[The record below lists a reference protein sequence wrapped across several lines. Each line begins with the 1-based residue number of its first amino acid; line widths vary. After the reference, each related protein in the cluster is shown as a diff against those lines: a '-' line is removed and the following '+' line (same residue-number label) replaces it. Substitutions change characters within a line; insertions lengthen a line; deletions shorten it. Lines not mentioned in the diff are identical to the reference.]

1 VPVRADEKY
10 SIALPALADPRAW
23 LAVVSGLSTLR
34 IAAVEG
40 PDDSNAL
47 CLDYDFGTGSGFVV
61 ARREVVVPLPESWE
75 ARLLARSTGPA
86 NTLEIKLVDASGTS
100 VWRWMRDK
108 FDTSGAWIEI
118 AIPSRDFLFAWGPAG
133 GGSIRETSAVEV
145 AVVAGPGGAGSID
158 LGDLRLLDRSPGL
171 DARIEASSVEPGHA
185 PELAFDD
192 DPSSSWQSRP
202 GAGPHSLTVHFS
214 APREIGGV
222 VVWWPAAAMPRAYRI
237 DILQHDDLWTTAF
250 ESTTNVPRASFLE
263 LHLAGARALRI
274 VATAVD
280 AAAGTGVVQIDVR
293 PVEWSRTQADF
304 LTNVALQSRRGAWPR
319 YLRREQTYW
328 TPVATPHSGPTG
340 LINDDGAV
348 EIGEGG
354 FMLEP
359 SFLVASSGSDRG
371 GAATPGGVA
380 SNSHAS
386 DGRANAS
393 NGGERTA
400 DSISDAA
407 RWITWADI
415 QRSSKL
421 ERPPEPIA
429 TVGWKTKTPLA
440 HQASGDQPDLELEI
454 TAIAEDC
461 QDEDIIMIRYRVRSR
476 DAAPVRAALLVAVR
490 PLQVSPP
497 WQKFRDIGGPS
508 PITRLEHTGGR
519 VLVDDV
525 ATIAPIAPFAEDHRF
540 GAAVFEEGG
549 LADALSQGVL
559 PLRSKVEDP
568 SGRAEGVLAFDL
580 DLRPGQWSEVYVESR
595 RRRSRMHV
603 APLTRLPEGAAGASR
618 TADVRFA
625 AAGDA
630 WKRALP
636 TPSASGPIGAGAAI
650 DSAITAVAHIL
661 CCRDDAAL
669 QPGPRRYTRSWIRDG
684 AIMSAALLRTGR
696 FDAARA
702 FLEWYAPFQREDGF
716 VPCCVDRDGV
726 DPLVEHDSHGQLIYL
741 VAETYRF
748 THDKDLARKFWSHCQ
763 KAAECIE
770 ALRATRRTGEFDCTE
785 RRACFGLLPESVS
798 HEGYLAQPVHSYWD
812 DFWALRGLRDA
823 SFLAR
828 ELGLPADAEK
838 WREAA
843 GDLATVIRKSI
854 ETVVRERNLVTVPAS
869 VEWAD
874 FDPTSIAGAISLV
887 GEIDLFPAEPLAKTF
902 DQYMKGLRGRHSGAL
917 AWNNFSPYEVRIV
930 GALVRLGRRDEANEL
945 LLAMMAARRP
955 DSWRQWP
962 EIVWRDIES
971 PAHLGDLPHCW
982 IGAEYVIA
990 LRTMFVYE
998 RESDAAL
1005 VLGAGLRR
1013 EWLDSV
1019 PRLEAK
1025 GLPTWYGTLDLAFH
1039 RDGRDGRSYRIV
1051 VRGAKPPGG
1060 FVAMLPEGFDVS
1072 IDVEPDASGEAAQ

>member
-1 VPVRADEKY
+1 MPVRADEKY
-10 SIALPALADPRAW
+10 SIALPELADPRAW

-86 NTLEIKLVDASGTS
+86 NTLEIKLVDAPGAS
-100 VWRWMRDK
+100 VWRWMREN
-108 FDTSGAWIEI
+108 FDTGGAWIEI
-118 AIPSRDFLFAWGPAG
+118 AIPSRDFVFAWGPAG

-145 AVVAGPGGAGSID
+145 AVVAGPGGVGSID

-171 DARIEASSVEPGHA
+171 DARIEASSVEVGHA
-185 PELAFDD
+185 PEHAFDD
-192 DPSSSWQSRP
+192 DPSSSWQSEP

-222 VVWWPAAAMPRAYRI
+222 VVWWLAEAMPRAYRI
-237 DILQHDDLWTTAF
+237 DILQRDDLWTTSF

-274 VATAVD
+274 VATALD

-293 PVEWSRTQADF
+293 PVEWSRTAAEF
-304 LTNVALQSRRGAWPR
+304 LTNVALESRRGAWPR
-319 YLRREQTYW
+319 YLLREQTYW
-328 TPVATPHSGPTG
+328 TPVATPLSGPTG
-340 LINDDGAV
+340 LISDDGSV

-359 SFLVASSGSDRG
+359 SFLVARRHPESNV
-371 GAATPGGVA
+371 AAKQGESA
-380 SNSHAS
+380 STSV
-386 DGRANAS
+386 ANAPD
-393 NGGERTA
+393 G
-400 DSISDAA
+400 A

-415 QRSSKL
+415 HRSSKL
-421 ERPPEPIA
+421 ERPPLPIA

-440 HQASGDQPDLELEI
+440 HHSSGDEPDLELET

-461 QDEDIIMIRYRVRSR
+461 QDEDIIVIRYRVRSHE
-476 DAAPVRAALLVAVR
+476 AVPVRATLLVAVR

-497 WQKFRDIGGPS
+497 WQKFRELGGPS
-508 PITRLEHTGGR
+508 PITRLEHTNGH
-519 VLVDDV
+519 VDVDGV
-525 ATIAPIAPFAEDHRF
+525 ATIVPIAPFDENHRF
-540 GAAVFEEGG
+540 GAAIFEEGG
-549 LADALSQGVL
+549 LAETLSQGIL
-559 PLRSKVEDP
+559 PLRSKVEDR

-580 DLRPGQWSEVYVESR
+580 DLAPGQWSEVHVESR
-595 RRRSRMHV
+595 RRRSRMHA
-603 APLTRLPEGAAGASR
+603 APLSRLPEGAAGASR
-618 TADVRFA
+618 AADARFA
-625 AAGDA
+625 AAIDA

-636 TPSASGPIGAGAAI
+636 TPLASGPMGAVAAL
-650 DSAITAVAHIL
+650 DSATTAVAHIL

-696 FDAARA
+696 SDAARA

-748 THDKDLARKFWSHCQ
+748 THDKELARKFWPHCQ
-763 KAAECIE
+763 RAAECIE

-828 ELGLPADAEK
+828 ELGVPADAGK
-838 WREAA
+838 WSDASA
-843 GDLATVIRKSI
+843 DLATVMRKSI
-854 ETVVRERNLVTVPAS
+854 ETVVRERNLATVPAS

-874 FDPTSIAGAISLV
+874 FDPTSIAGAISLI
-887 GEIDLFPAEPLAKTF
+887 GEIDLFPAQPLAKTF
-902 DQYMKGLRGRHSGAL
+902 DQYMKGLRGRHSGTL
-917 AWNNFSPYEVRIV
+917 PWNNFSPYEVRIV
-930 GALVRLGRRDEANEL
+930 GALVHLGRRDEANEL

-998 RESDAAL
+998 RESDGAL

-1013 EWLDSV
+1013 EWLDST
-1019 PRLEAK
+1019 PPLEVK
-1025 GLPTWYGTLDLAFH
+1025 GLPTWYGTLDLSFH
-1039 RDGRDGRSYRIV
+1039 RDGRGYRIV

-1060 FVAMLPEGFDVS
+1060 FVAMLPEGCEAS
-1072 IDVEPDASGEAAQ
+1072 IDM